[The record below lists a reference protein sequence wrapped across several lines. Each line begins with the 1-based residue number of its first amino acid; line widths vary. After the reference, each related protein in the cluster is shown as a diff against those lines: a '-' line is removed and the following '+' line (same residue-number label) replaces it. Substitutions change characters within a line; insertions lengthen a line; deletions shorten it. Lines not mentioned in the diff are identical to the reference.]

1 MASLNRTDHGDTRH
15 PRCTSSLPLPDIVR
29 RMAANAAYAGAGV
42 SNGSSSPLAEELSP
56 SLSILVFGEGAR
68 HVIGTASVGHD
79 GEEESILPAHLS
91 VSRMETDAATGNVF
105 MYVDDSGV

>member
-1 MASLNRTDHGDTRH
+1 
-15 PRCTSSLPLPDIVR
+15 
-29 RMAANAAYAGAGV
+29 MAANAAYAGEWV
-42 SNGSSSPLAEELSP
+42 SNGSSSPLAEEFLSP

-91 VSRMETDAATGNVF
+91 VSRVETDAATGNVF

>member
-1 MASLNRTDHGDTRH
+1 
-15 PRCTSSLPLPDIVR
+15 
-29 RMAANAAYAGAGV
+29 MAANAAYAGEWV
-42 SNGSSSPLAEELSP
+42 SNGSSSPLAEKSL

-91 VSRMETDAATGNVF
+91 VSRVETDAATGNVF